1 MAIMHPEK
9 SRRQTPRRV
18 VPRLART
25 RQTAR
30 SRRSFFSNRT
40 ETMMATLVAPSKNT
54 SEERLIRAG
63 QRGEPQ
69 ALNTLFHRHHR
80 SLFRSALG
88 VMGNPEDAED
98 ALQDGLLSAFRNLKS
113 FEGRSQFST
122 WLTRIVV
129 NAALMRRRRQAG
141 RPIMA
146 VPSKNEIPITD
157 RLVSK
162 GPTPE
167 ELVGRLEIHQMI
179 RGHIAE
185 LPPMLHTVFVLRILR
200 EYKTIE
206 VARILRVSANTVKA
220 RLWRARHQ
228 LATRISRT
236 LLKDVTWP
244 QINYPRLSPASAS
257 SD

>member
-1 MAIMHPEK
+1 
-9 SRRQTPRRV
+9 
-18 VPRLART
+18 
-25 RQTAR
+25 
-30 SRRSFFSNRT
+30 
-40 ETMMATLVAPSKNT
+40 MATQVAVGTELN
-54 SEERLIRAG
+54 EARLIRAG
-63 QRGEPQ
+63 QRGDSQ
-69 ALNTLFHRHHR
+69 AVETLFRR
-80 SLFRSALG
+80 YQRPLFQTALR
-88 VMGNPEDAED
+88 VLGNSEDAED

-157 RLVSK
+157 RLAST
-162 GPTPE
+162 GAPPE

-200 EYKTIE
+200 EYKTI
-206 VARILRVSANTVKA
+206 
-220 RLWRARHQ
+220 
-228 LATRISRT
+228 
-236 LLKDVTWP
+236 
-244 QINYPRLSPASAS
+244 
-257 SD
+257 